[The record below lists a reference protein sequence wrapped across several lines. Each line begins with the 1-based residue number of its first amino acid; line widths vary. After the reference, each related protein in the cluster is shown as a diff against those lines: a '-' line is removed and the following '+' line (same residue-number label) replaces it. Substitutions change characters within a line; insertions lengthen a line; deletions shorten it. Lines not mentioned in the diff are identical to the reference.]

1 MEQLTKKEESA
12 IEKIVIQTGVSEETG
27 LIIKNAFSEIESK
40 LSEWKEKVALIKVT
54 DASQVREMKLA
65 RETRLALKDVR
76 LDADKLRK
84 ALKENNN
91 RENRAIQECYNYVE
105 SEIKPMEEHC
115 LLQEKFAELQE
126 QKRLEERKAKRLEEL
141 MPYNVAVDM
150 AMIESMGEESWEIY
164 FAGVKKTHE
173 EARIKQEQEERE
185 RIEAEKKA
193 EQERIEREK
202 KEAEEREAMRIENER
217 LKKEAEEKEKA
228 LAIER
233 AKAEEERKAAEEKAR
248 KEREEADRKLAEE
261 KAKQEAERKRIEAE
275 NQAKLEDERKERE
288 RIQAELKAKQEA
300 EMAEKKRLEKEEQER
315 IAEQQRRNAAPDK
328 EKLQELVKNIRN
340 AELPVV
346 TTEKAKILLA
356 NIKSLLEKIA
366 VYTENGIKE
375 L

>member
-91 RENRAIQECYNYVE
+91 RENRAIQECYNYVK